1 MLDYI
6 LELFGA
12 AQFVP
17 HAVCLLWRPDLL
29 IMHGVSDLLISAS
42 YFTIPVIIIKAVKR
56 RPDLMDPGVARL
68 FAAFITACALS
79 HLSGL
84 VTLWVPAYGV
94 QGVIKMAT
102 AAVSIY
108 TAVQLA
114 RLLPVYLTMP
124 SRNDLASKVA
134 QVAIEQE
141 KAREAKEARDKLSEF
156 AFIASHD
163 LKAPLRGIANQARFL
178 IEDHGDAIEPDARR
192 RLNRM
197 QDLCGHLEML
207 ITTLLKYSRIGRS
220 EAHKNVDPAEMVNT
234 IVSTLKE
241 FIAEQ
246 NAVVTVETV
255 LPEISA
261 DPSDLQTVFQNLI
274 VNGLT
279 YNEATDKKVWVG
291 YMDEKTVDSV
301 RLQNVFYVRDNGI
314 GIDGEFHD
322 DVFRMFKRLNQPEA
336 YKGGSGAGLAFVKKV
351 IESNGGAIKLSSTP
365 GHGTTFYF
373 SFSKPEDVHETS
385 SDLALGRAQ
394 NA

>member
-6 LELFGA
+6 LDLFGA

-94 QGVIKMAT
+94 QGVIKMVT

-220 EAHKNVDPAEMVNT
+220 EAHKNVDPVEMVNT

-255 LPEISA
+255 LPKISA

-373 SFSKPEDVHETS
+373 SFSRPEDVHETS